1 MNKQFRN
8 DLTKRTLADNSV
20 KQVLSPGVTD
30 RRWTPSG
37 GLKRHNEK
45 IHRESKFA
53 DDHKNLPFS
62 FSKPKKSRGTSM
74 HVACDNCGHIISATS
89 VTVGLI
95 CPSCKKF
102 SSVTEVSGE
111 V

>member
-1 MNKQFRN
+1 MGINNQFRS
-8 DLTKRTLADNSV
+8 DVKKGVAADNSI
-20 KQVLSPGVTD
+20 KQVLSPGTTD
-30 RRWTPSG
+30 RRWIPPG

-62 FSKPKKSRGTSM
+62 FSKPKKPRGISTY
-74 HVACDNCGHIISATS
+74 VKCDNCGHVIAATS

-102 SSVTEVSGE
+102 SSVSKVT
-111 V
+111 